1 MARVAKIPKTSA
13 AVTMETA
20 PGAKEK
26 RTLPVMVVLV
36 VLLFVAVGSAG
47 YFYYQYRNTA
57 SVKEAKEIEDLTKE
71 INRSFLLPENE
82 TPTLATVTD
91 KEKLADQPFFQK
103 SENGDK
109 VLIYSQSGRAVLYRP
124 SLKKIVDITSVNV
137 NPQTAQNTPPTP
149 APTTTPG
156 SPTIPANPNTEAAQ
170 GGANPDTLKVAL
182 YNGSGKV
189 GVTAVLE
196 KELLGYYPKATITT
210 KETAA
215 ANYDETLVIDLTG
228 KSPVLTESLSFA
240 IKGKVGTL
248 PEGEQ
253 KPEGADVL
261 VIVGK
266 NR

>member
-1 MARVAKIPKTSA
+1 MERRAKNPIDVSRGA
-13 AVTMETA
+13 AIKPE
-20 PGAKEK
+20 
-26 RTLPVMVVLV
+26 RSLPVTLVLG
-36 VLLFVAVGSAG
+36 VLLLVAIGVAG
-47 YFYYQYRNTA
+47 YFYWQYRNTV

-71 INRSFLLPENE
+71 ISQSFLLPENE

-91 KEKLADQPFFQK
+91 KEKLASQPFFQK

-137 NPQTAQNTPPTP
+137 NPQTAQNTLPTQ
-149 APTTTPG
+149 TTTPG
-156 SPTIPANPNTEAAQ
+156 SPTIPANPNTEASQ
-170 GGANPDTLKVAL
+170 GGVNPETLRVAL
-182 YNGSGKV
+182 FNGSGKV
-189 GVTAVLE
+189 GATADME
-196 KELLGYYPKATITT
+196 KEVLKYYPKATITV
-210 KETAA
+210 KEVATQE
-215 ANYDETLVIDLTG
+215 YDDTLVIDLTG

-248 PEGEQ
+248 SDSED

-261 VIVGK
+261 IIVGK